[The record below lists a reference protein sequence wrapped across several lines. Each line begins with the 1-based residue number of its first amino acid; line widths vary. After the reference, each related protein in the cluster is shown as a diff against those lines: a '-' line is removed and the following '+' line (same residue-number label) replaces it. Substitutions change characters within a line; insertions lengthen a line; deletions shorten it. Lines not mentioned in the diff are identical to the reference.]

1 MKFTDEKLKQ
11 MLIQMHHIRAFE
23 EKVDEFFQ
31 RALIHGTT
39 HLYVGEE
46 AVAVG
51 ACAVLEPGDYLT
63 STHRGHGHCIAHGAD
78 LNLMMAEL
86 LGKHAGYCKGKGGS
100 MHIADV
106 KAGNLGANGVVGGGI
121 PLAVGAA
128 LTLQLQRSDRV
139 TLCFFGD
146 GASNQG
152 VFHES
157 VNLAAIWSLP
167 VVFIC
172 ENNMYGMSFSV
183 KKSVSAKSIG
193 DRASA
198 YGIPGKV
205 VDGNDVFA
213 VANAVERAVK
223 RARKGEG
230 PSLIECRT
238 YRWKGHSKSDANLYR
253 TQEEINEWKERCPIR
268 RFTDAL
274 IERGTLAADEADD
287 IARRAYADIEAAVDF
302 AMSSPEPP
310 LEELTTDVYA

>member
-1 MKFTDEKLKQ
+1 
-11 MLIQMHHIRAFE
+11 
-23 EKVDEFFQ
+23 
-31 RALIHGTT
+31 
-39 HLYVGEE
+39 
-46 AVAVG
+46 
-51 ACAVLEPGDYLT
+51 
-63 STHRGHGHCIAHGAD
+63 
-78 LNLMMAEL
+78 
-86 LGKHAGYCKGKGGS
+86 

-128 LTLQLQRSDRV
+128 LTLQMRKTDRV

-183 KKSVSAKSIG
+183 KKSVRAKSIG
-193 DRASA
+193 ERARA

-213 VANAVERAVK
+213 VADAVSRAIA
-223 RARKGEG
+223 RGRKGGG
-230 PSLIECRT
+230 PSLIECQT
-238 YRWKGHSKSDANLYR
+238 YRWKGHSKSDANRYR
-253 TQEEINEWKERCPIR
+253 TQEEIDDWKKGCPIR
-268 RFTDAL
+268 RFAEDL
-274 IERGTLAADEADD
+274 IERGVLAADEADD
-287 IARRAYADIEAAVDF
+287 IAQKARADIAAAVDF
-302 AMSSPEPP
+302 AMSCPEPP